1 MPIHRL
7 IQKLSF
13 NQHDIERLAEAHEDA
28 LQALAQAKLIGSPPQ
43 PPKLSDLTASQRFAL
58 EPKVLYKVGSDSPP
72 PMQKRLDSSLGLGTH
87 GRH

>member
-43 PPKLSDLTASQRFAL
+43 PPKLSDLTAS
-58 EPKVLYKVGSDSPP
+58 
-72 PMQKRLDSSLGLGTH
+72 
-87 GRH
+87 